1 MLKIH
6 GVPISVHTRKVVV
19 TAIEKSIKFDL
30 DPVIPLNP
38 PAGFRDISPLGKIPV
53 ITDGKFSLADS
64 SVICAYLERL
74 HPEPSIYPKS
84 PQDYAQALWIEEYVD
99 GALSQDVLGAF
110 FQKIIR
116 PKVMQEKSDNALIEQ
131 IVSTS
136 LPPKLDYVER
146 LVSGDYLVGSQFS
159 IADITLA
166 SSLINWKYAGF
177 QLDARRNPKLCAYL
191 AKIVRHRS
199 LAQALTAE
207 APAADGM
214 GLDRSFLASQR

>member
-6 GVPISVHTRKVVV
+6 GVPISVHTRKVIVA
-19 TAIEKSIKFDL
+19 AIEKNIRFEV

-38 PAGFRDISPLGKIPV
+38 PPGFREISPLGKIPV
-53 ITDGKFSLADS
+53 ITEGKFSLADS

-74 HPEPSIYPKS
+74 QPEPSIYPKS

-99 GALSQDVLGAF
+99 STLAQDVLGAF

-116 PKVMQEKSDNALIEQ
+116 PKVLQEKPDNALIEQ
-131 IVSTS
+131 IESTS
-136 LPPKLDYVER
+136 MPAKLDYIER
-146 LVSGDYLVGSQFS
+146 LISGDYLVGSQFS
-159 IADITLA
+159 IADVTVA
-166 SSLINWKYAGF
+166 SSLINWRYAGF
-177 QLDARRNPKLCAYL
+177 SLDARRHPKVSAYF
-191 AKIVRHRS
+191 AKILRHRS

-214 GLDRSFLASQR
+214 GLDRSFLASPR

>member
-6 GVPISVHTRKVVV
+6 GVPISVHTRKVIA
-19 TAIEKSIKFDL
+19 TAIEKNVKFEV

-38 PAGFRDISPLGKIPV
+38 PPGFRDISPLGKIPV
-53 ITDGKFSLADS
+53 VTDGKFSLADS

-116 PKVMQEKSDNALIEQ
+116 PGVLKEKSDEALIEQ
-131 IVSTS
+131 IVSKS
-136 LPPKLDYVER
+136 IPPKLDYVES
-146 LVSGDYLVGSQFS
+146 LIAGDYLVGNQFS

-166 SSLINWKYAGF
+166 SSLINWRYAGF
-177 QLDARRNPKLCAYL
+177 PLDARRYPKLSAYL
-191 AKIVRHRS
+191 GKVVRHRS

-207 APAADGM
+207 APAADSM
-214 GLDRSFLASQR
+214 GLDRSFLASHR